1 MATVIFRYHEQA
13 TLVGPTRSL
22 LTIATHPAR
31 LTETGKPTVV
41 FLNTGIVHR
50 TGHNRMYVTLS
61 RLLAERGHL
70 AVRFDSSG
78 IGDSPPRAGG
88 ISPVL
93 TALDDIRSVLDWLET
108 VHGKREV
115 ILMGLCSGADHAVL
129 YGHTDPRVVGL
140 VLMDPSLPPT
150 PRYYLYYVL
159 QRLGR
164 LRSWKSVFTGRSG
177 MLRLLGQ
184 QFRNAM
190 NPSSDLGGLT
200 LRDLPFSPY
209 LRQCYRKSSAQ
220 GIRLL
225 TVFTSNSAR
234 QSYHRQILDAFPE
247 AAQGGSL
254 RLEYFAESDHTFS
267 QPDFR
272 SRLFRRVIDWLGA
285 DGRS

>member
-1 MATVIFRYHEQA
+1 MIFRYHEQA
-13 TLVGPTRSL
+13 VLIGPGRSL
-22 LTIATHPAR
+22 LTIAALPAR
-31 LTETGKPTVV
+31 LTDAGKPAVV

-50 TGHNRMYVTLS
+50 VGHNRMYVTLA
-61 RLLAERGHL
+61 RLLAERGHI

-78 IGDSPPRAGG
+78 IGDSPPRSGG
-88 ISPVL
+88 VSPVL
-93 TALDDIRSVLDWLET
+93 NTLDDIRTVLDWLET

-140 VLMDPSLPPT
+140 ILMDPSVPPT
-150 PRYYLYYVL
+150 ARYYLYYVL
-159 QRLGR
+159 QRLGN

-177 MLRLLGQ
+177 MLMLLGQ
-184 QFRNAM
+184 QFRNAVS
-190 NPSSDLGGLT
+190 PSSDLGGLT

-234 QSYHRQILDAFPE
+234 QTYHRQILDAFPE

-272 SRLFRRVIDWLGA
+272 SRLFRHVIDWLRA
-285 DGRS
+285 DDRS